1 MSVRRCFWVL
11 VVASLFGLAYS
22 LLAGILGQMFD
33 NFFIRGYI
41 IDRSRPSLI
50 VIGIVGALF
59 FQVIPA
65 VFLGCCLNSYIVR
78 GNAWIYARLSVI
90 FIVGAKLIDI
100 FGTFFNFFQWSF
112 TFHPKIWT
120 VYWPFRL
127 GEVVAWILVASLFII
142 VRPFRS
148 RLASIT
154 PSQFE

>member
-59 FQVIPA
+59 FQVIP
-65 VFLGCCLNSYIVR
+65 
-78 GNAWIYARLSVI
+78 
-90 FIVGAKLIDI
+90 
-100 FGTFFNFFQWSF
+100 
-112 TFHPKIWT
+112 
-120 VYWPFRL
+120 
-127 GEVVAWILVASLFII
+127 
-142 VRPFRS
+142 
-148 RLASIT
+148 
-154 PSQFE
+154 